1 MFRWVRRRGDRG
13 RTASV
18 TDESQTPSGIS
29 CHHLGLLKTHTHHD
43 ALQVLE
49 THLEKQALKLLVVLL
64 VVLVQLLGVL
74 GSHLSSEEEERDVWS
89 SEKWQEH
96 PLERRITV
104 LADLLKRS
112 KAQQFHGLMG
122 RSPGETR
129 QLRLGRKRNKGEMF
143 VGLMGRRS
151 LNEDTQEDWKYD

>member
-29 CHHLGLLKTHTHHD
+29 CRHLGLLKTHTHHD

-49 THLEKQALKLLVVLL
+49 THLEKQ
-64 VVLVQLLGVL
+64 
-74 GSHLSSEEEERDVWS
+74 
-89 SEKWQEH
+89 EH

-104 LADLLKRS
+104 RLADLLKRS

-151 LNEDTQEDWKYD
+151 LDEDMQEDWKYD